1 MAVSSNVIRVQ
12 SGRERDSCG
21 FLTKALQVKTRPPT
35 IHIFLPLSIFLLPP
49 SLSPSFFSHRQTHKR
64 RERDETRKESGK
76 KGQDLP
82 LNCGISGT
90 HTAQK
95 RGESHHSGRYQDK
108 ELQGVQRRA
117 RNGQVRLCSTPAS
130 FALLLVVQIK
140 AKPVPWYV
148 VCLHIRMPSLSSLVC
163 VFVGG
168 CCSCD
173 IFLCCYIS
181 QCITSQAA

>member
-1 MAVSSNVIRVQ
+1 VIRVQ

-35 IHIFLPLSIFLLPP
+35 IHISLPPLSSP
-49 SLSPSFFSHRQTHKR
+49 SLSLSLAFFSHRHT
-64 RERDETRKESGK
+64 RERGETRTKSGK

-82 LNCGISGT
+82 LNCGISST
-90 HTAQK
+90 YTAQK

-108 ELQGVQRRA
+108 KLQGVRRRA
-117 RNGQVRLCSTPAS
+117 RNGQGRLCSTPVS

-148 VCLHIRMPSLSSLVC
+148 VCLHLIACLL
-163 VFVGG
+163 F
-168 CCSCD
+168 CD
-173 IFLCCYIS
+173 I
-181 QCITSQAA
+181 